1 MSARGPG
8 DMREVEQTTVL
19 FVQRG
24 DIGPPGGSAPG
35 SPDQKIIIIIMIT
48 CERVYQKLGQIAHLF
63 LHKYTAEICI
73 ENI

>member
-24 DIGPPGGSAPG
+24 DVGPPGGSAPG

-48 CERVYQKLGQIAHLF
+48 CDI
-63 LHKYTAEICI
+63 
-73 ENI
+73 